1 MPEGSQILRLLRALC
16 ALAMTEECI
25 MKKSLKRRKAKIARK
40 TTETKITCDLVIDG
54 SGKADVK
61 TGIGFLDHMLT
72 LFAFH
77 GLFDMKIRV
86 KGDLEVDIHHSNED
100 VAIVLGQAFKKALGA
115 CKGIR
120 RFASSEVP
128 MDHARAKVT
137 IDMGNRFSY
146 AGIKLRNEKFT
157 QELSS
162 IRSNKPGEN
171 YSMEDG
177 NDFLETL
184 AKNAGMNLH
193 INILSESDMHH
204 MLEAI
209 FKALGITM
217 DRATEIDPR
226 RKNVP
231 STKGIM

>member
-128 MDHARAKVT
+128 MDKARAKIA
-137 IDMGNRFSY
+137 IDIAGRFSFN
-146 AGIKLRNEKFT
+146 GIKFYDEGTAAGDMTKPA
-157 QELSS
+157 EGYS
-162 IRSNKPGEN
+162 I
-171 YSMEDG
+171 EDG
-177 NDFLETL
+177 DDFLDTF
-184 AKNAGMNLH
+184 A
-193 INILSESDMHH
+193 
-204 MLEAI
+204 
-209 FKALGITM
+209 
-217 DRATEIDPR
+217 
-226 RKNVP
+226 
-231 STKGIM
+231 